1 MAVAVV
7 ARCRRRSRPHVAG
20 FSLKAPAHL
29 PKTGAVVIALTA
41 REANVDAVHA
51 AGATLGLTEQW
62 TTLKGKIQSV
72 VAAPVTT
79 PAKAFADYSGL
90 TSGIE
95 SLIASDGNNSNMILD
110 PDNDAYYVMDA
121 TLNRLTLLID
131 TSGQSGDLQTVI
143 AAGGAATLD
152 ERLSLEDLK
161 SAILTTQS
169 NSDPDYAR
177 TRATPRRG
185 GC

>member
-1 MAVAVV
+1 
-7 ARCRRRSRPHVAG
+7 
-20 FSLKAPAHL
+20 
-29 PKTGAVVIALTA
+29 
-41 REANVDAVHA
+41 
-51 AGATLGLTEQW
+51 
-62 TTLKGKIQSV
+62 
-72 VAAPVTT
+72 
-79 PAKAFADYSGL
+79 
-90 TSGIE
+90 
-95 SLIASDGNNSNMILD
+95 
-110 PDNDAYYVMDA
+110 
-121 TLNRLTLLID
+121 LLID